1 MLNKDYEF
9 NKKTMTQLSTQV
21 FTHLLKIKGFPNK
34 PITEKFAKHIYD
46 QLVDPNT
53 KTVVIANPE
62 TLTHITRYK
71 NDIELVKLWEGENM
85 LEDMMHTYWLKE
97 HEKDHFRKIWEDR
110 KKERKSTSNEVM
122 EKMLQAFINKQI

>member
-1 MLNKDYEF
+1 
-9 NKKTMTQLSTQV
+9 MTQISTQV

-46 QLVDPNT
+46 QLVDTNT

-71 NDIELVKLWEGENM
+71 NDIELLKL
-85 LEDMMHTYWLKE
+85 
-97 HEKDHFRKIWEDR
+97 
-110 KKERKSTSNEVM
+110 
-122 EKMLQAFINKQI
+122 